1 MPSPLQDHVW
11 HDGLDGMVMHY
22 RVRPLREHHEHRH
35 TELEFNLVVAGS
47 GAYRCGDQRID
58 LGPGSAAWIFPGS
71 DHRLVRTSP
80 GFELWVV
87 AFKASALRRHLGG
100 VYRALSA
107 KPAAQRWSRTLAAA
121 DTALLEG
128 ILRDLHRQD
137 EPVRFNHG
145 VRYLAALAWD
155 AFQRAPDAPQGHP
168 AVTAVAAALRA
179 RPGLDLDALARA
191 AGVGRRRLAAL
202 VRADTGTGLAG
213 LRNRCR
219 VEQALSAARHGR
231 DLTQAAKAAG
241 FGSYRQFHRAC
252 RQVTGAA
259 PGVARRRAP
268 VAGRGRREQSG
279 RPG

>member
-1 MPSPLQDHVW
+1 MPSQVQDHVW
-11 HDGLDGMVMHY
+11 HDGLDGLVMRY

-35 TELEFNLVVAGS
+35 TELEFNLVLAGS

-87 AFKASALRRHLGG
+87 AFKANALRRHLGG

-107 KPAAQRWSRTLAAA
+107 KPTAQRWSRTLAAE
-121 DTALLEG
+121 DLTLLDA
-128 ILRDLHRQD
+128 ILRDLQRQD
-137 EPVRFNHG
+137 QAVRFNHG

-155 AFQRAPDAPQGHP
+155 AFQRAPDAPGRHP
-168 AVTAVAAALRA
+168 AVAAALSALRTK
-179 RPGLDLDALARA
+179 PGLDLASVART
-191 AGVGRRRLAAL
+191 AGLGRRRLATL

-231 DLTQAAKAAG
+231 DLARAAKAAG
-241 FGSYRQFHRAC
+241 FGSYRQFHRVC

-259 PGVARRRAP
+259 PGVAQRR
-268 VAGRGRREQSG
+268 VSG
-279 RPG
+279 QAR